1 MYKIGEV
8 CQIAGVTRKALREYK
23 AKGLVCPN
31 AVNNG
36 GHWLYDKE
44 AFRRIIIVQ
53 MFIEVGYTSEHI
65 KRLLD
70 SPETDLVGEFDNVV
84 ELLKEKK
91 TRIDEMINT
100 LRNIQQELMFSEI
113 TPDRV
118 ANTDPARR
126 SETQSMLAAVRDT
139 ISIPENGKTE

>member
-8 CQIAGVTRKALREYK
+8 CQIAGVTRKTLREYK
-23 AKGLVCPN
+23 AKGLVCPS
-31 AVNNG
+31 AVNNV
-36 GHWLYDKE
+36 GHWLYDKK
-44 AFRRIIIVQ
+44 AFKRIIIVR
-53 MFIEVGYTSEHI
+53 MFIEVGYTPEHI

-70 SPETDLVGEFDNVV
+70 SPVTDIVGEFDNVV

-91 TRIDEMINT
+91 TRIDEMINA
-100 LRNIQQELMFSEI
+100 LRNIQQELMFSDV
-113 TPDRV
+113 TPEQM

-126 SETQSMLAAVRDT
+126 SETHSILAAVRDT

>member
-8 CQIAGVTRKALREYK
+8 CQIAGVTRKELQEYK
-23 AKGLVCPN
+23 SKGLVCPN

-44 AFRRIIIVQ
+44 AFKRIIIVQ
-53 MFIEVGYTSEHI
+53 VLIHVGYTTEHI

-70 SPETDLVGEFDNVV
+70 SPGTELVGEFDNVV

-91 TRIDEMINT
+91 TRIDERINA
-100 LRNIQQELMFSEI
+100 LRNIQQELMFSDI
-113 TPDRV
+113 TPELM
-118 ANTDPARR
+118 ANLAPEQRI
-126 SETQSMLAAVRDT
+126 ETRNTLAAVRDT
-139 ISIPENGKTE
+139 ISIPEQ

>member
-8 CQIAGVTRKALREYK
+8 CQIAGVTRKELQEYK
-23 AKGLVCPN
+23 SKGLVCPN

-44 AFRRIIIVQ
+44 AFKRIIIVQ
-53 MFIEVGYTSEHI
+53 ALIHVGYTTEHI
-65 KRLLD
+65 RRLLD
-70 SPETDLVGEFDNVV
+70 SPGTELVGEFDNVV

-91 TRIDEMINT
+91 TRIDEMINA
-100 LRNIQQELMFSEI
+100 LRNIQQELMFSEV
-113 TPDRV
+113 TPDQV
-118 ANTDPARR
+118 ANTDPSRR
-126 SETQSMLAAVRDT
+126 SETQKMLAAVRDT

>member
-8 CQIAGVTRKALREYK
+8 CQIAGVTRKELQEYK
-23 AKGLVCPN
+23 AKGLVCPK

-44 AFRRIIIVQ
+44 AFKRIIIVR
-53 MFIEVGYTSEHI
+53 MFIEVGYTPEHI

-70 SPETDLVGEFDNVV
+70 SPGTDLVGEFDNVV
-84 ELLKEKK
+84 DLLKEKK
-91 TRIDEMINT
+91 TRIDEMINA
-100 LRNIQQELMFSEI
+100 LRNIQQELMFSDV

>member
-8 CQIAGVTRKALREYK
+8 CQIAGVTRKTLQEYK
-23 AKGLVCPN
+23 AKGLVCPKAMN
-31 AVNNG
+31 CG

-44 AFRRIIIVQ
+44 AFKRIIIVQ
-53 MFIEVGYTSEHI
+53 MFIEVGYTPEHI

-70 SPETDLVGEFDNVV
+70 SPGTDLVGEFDNVV

-91 TRIDEMINT
+91 THIDEMINT
-100 LRNIQQELMFSEI
+100 LRNIQQELMFSDV

>member
-8 CQIAGVTRKALREYK
+8 CQIAGATRKTLQKYK

-31 AVNNG
+31 AVNNS

-44 AFRRIIIVQ
+44 AIKQIIIVQ
-53 MFIEVGYTSEHI
+53 VLTEVGYTPEHI
-65 KRLLD
+65 KCLLD
-70 SPETDLVGEFDNVV
+70 SPGTELVGEFDTVV
-84 ELLKEKK
+84 ELWKEKK

-100 LRNIQQELMFSEI
+100 LRNIQQELMFSDV

-126 SETQSMLAAVRDT
+126 SETQSILAAVRDT